1 LHKKRALKKR
11 EEKREKRKERREK
24 REEKREKSSG
34 GVGFRSGRK
43 SGLGLGLPVFRE
55 SRRQHTSKQGGPH
68 EAPQAVKTAIGKKV
82 VGGRPIRCHKEA
94 EGSRRKEE

>member
-1 LHKKRALKKR
+1 MHKKRALK
-11 EEKREKRKERREK
+11 K

-34 GVGFRSGRK
+34 GVGFRLGRK

-68 EAPQAVKTAIGKKV
+68 EAPQAVKAAIGKKV

-94 EGSRRKEE
+94 KGSRRKEE